1 MIQRI
6 QSVWLLVAAIVMASL
21 FYFPTYEYTGGS
33 KPPLTIGED
42 FLAIIMT
49 AVSIGLSL
57 FTIFNFKKRK
67 QQIGLTW
74 LNILL
79 CLGLQVWLV
88 VRVNNITTSGPDISI
103 PGHYWIG
110 LFIPFVTI
118 ILLFL
123 AKAGMNKDEKLVK
136 SLDRLR

>member
-49 AVSIGLSL
+49 AASIGLSL

>member
-21 FYFPTYEYTGGS
+21 FYFPTYEFTAGS

-49 AVSIGLSL
+49 AISIGLSL

-79 CLGLQVWLV
+79 CAALQAWLV
-88 VRVNNITTSGPDISI
+88 VKVNNITTSGINMSI

-110 LFIPFVTI
+110 LFIPFITI

-123 AKAGMNKDEKLVK
+123 AKSGINKDEKLVK